1 MTTPLP
7 PNFQVL
13 QVPTSIDYTSK
24 DYTGF
29 ATSMLAYAQQ
39 IMPNWNPTS
48 EGDFGL
54 ILLEL
59 FAYAADILSYYG
71 DRASQEAYINTATQ
85 RTSLLNIAQLLGYIP
100 SNGTPATGTVTFQTA
115 NPGVAVVVPA
125 GTQVSTP
132 FSTSLDQPI
141 IFETQS
147 DVTIA
152 ANGATSTVAVS
163 QGVTY
168 TQVLLGVSD
177 GTAGQQFII
186 PQQDVI
192 DGSTSIFIQ
201 STTASIQWTQVQ
213 YLIDY
218 DGSDEVYIV
227 QVDASGTSTITFGD
241 NVNGLIPGLGLQIF
255 ATYTVG
261 LGSQGNV
268 SAGTVGIIVDDIP
281 GVFVPFLGDGITYN
295 SSAMTGGSDP
305 ETNDQIRA
313 NAPQSFATQNR
324 AVSLQDYANLA
335 MNVPGVIAANAVAN
349 HSTSVSLYILGPGGQ
364 TPSTGLQDA
373 VLDYF
378 TGNTLA
384 GVSLSVVAPNLIAV
398 DVGSSGNKVQ
408 LSVLPKYQAAAV
420 QQNVQTALT
429 ALLTPPNVSF
439 GQLLTIS
446 DIYSAILAVAGVAW
460 AVVPVFTREDVTQT
474 GTTSIQFR
482 QSEVPIPGNF
492 YFNTTG
498 GF

>member
-7 PNFQVL
+7 PQFQVI
-13 QVPTSIDYTSK
+13 QIPTSIDYTSK

-29 ATSMLAYAQQ
+29 ATSMLTYAQQ

-85 RTSLLNIAQLLGYIP
+85 RTSLLNISQLLGYIP
-100 SNGTPATGTVTFQTA
+100 SNGTPSTGTVTFQTA
-115 NPGVAVVVPA
+115 NPGVAVVVPS
-125 GTQVSTP
+125 GTQVSTV
-132 FSTSLDQPI
+132 FNTSLDQPI
-141 IFETQS
+141 IFETQAN
-147 DVTIA
+147 VTVA
-152 ANGATSTVAVS
+152 ANGGTQTVAVT
-163 QGVTY
+163 QGITY

-192 DGSTSIFIQ
+192 DGTTEIFIQ
-201 STTASIQWTQVQ
+201 STTTVTGWTQVQ
-213 YLIDY
+213 YLVDY
-218 DGSDEVYIV
+218 LGSDEVYTV
-227 QVDASGTSTITFGD
+227 SVDASNTTTIQFGD
-241 NVNGLIPGLGLQIF
+241 NVNGLIPGLGLQIL
-255 ATYTVG
+255 ATYRVG
-261 LGSQGNV
+261 LGSAGNV
-268 SAGTVGIIVDDIP
+268 SAGTVGLIINDIA
-281 GVFVPFLGDGITYN
+281 GVFIPFLGDGITYN
-295 SSAMTGGSDP
+295 STAMTGGSDP

-313 NAPQSFATQNR
+313 NAPTAFATQSR
-324 AVSLQDYANLA
+324 AVSLVDYANLA
-335 MNVPGVIAANAVAN
+335 MNVPGVIASNAVAN

-364 TPSTGLQDA
+364 LPSTGLQNA

-378 TGNTLA
+378 VDKTLA
-384 GVSLSVVAPNLIAV
+384 GVTLSVVAPTLILV
-398 DVGSSGNKVQ
+398 DVGSSGNNVQ
-408 LSVLPKYQAAAV
+408 LSVLPKYQAAGV
-420 QQNVQTALT
+420 QQNVETALT
-429 ALLTPPNVSF
+429 ALLTPPNVTF

-460 AVVPVFTREDVTQT
+460 CVVPVFTREDVVQT

-482 QSEVPIPGNF
+482 QSEVPVPGIF
-492 YFNTTG
+492 YFTTTG